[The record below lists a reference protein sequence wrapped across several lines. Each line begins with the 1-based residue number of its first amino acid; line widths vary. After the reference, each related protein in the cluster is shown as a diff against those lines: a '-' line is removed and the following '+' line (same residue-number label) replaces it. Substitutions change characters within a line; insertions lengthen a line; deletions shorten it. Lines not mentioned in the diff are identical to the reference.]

1 MTQSDAL
8 IGDDKGRMQMQTT
21 YPVSQFR
28 RKWQWPPF
36 LSASM
41 AELQL
46 ELGVRRWWIVLA
58 AVAADSGPQGKM
70 VGRGSQTLTTAMA
83 VAARQILEAAMKSP
97 EKVVGVEFF
106 CCFLHLKIGH

>member
-8 IGDDKGRMQMQTT
+8 IGDDKGRMQMQIT

-28 RKWQWPPF
+28 RKWQWRPF

-41 AELQL
+41 AVLQL
-46 ELGVRRWWIVLA
+46 ELGARRWWIVLA
-58 AVAADSGPQGKM
+58 AAAADSGPQGKM
-70 VGRGSQTLTTAMA
+70 AGRGSQTLTTA
-83 VAARQILEAAMKSP
+83 VAAEVRRILGAAMKSP

-106 CCFLHLKIGH
+106 CCFLHLKTGH